1 MHSTTLLELFNVKYK
16 VNDVAVSDLCDEIER
31 TGIEISGT
39 ENYDP
44 IIYLEFN
51 ISMGISMLKGNVIV
65 NRMDKSFET
74 MPKLVFDG
82 FADKNVSYAVL
93 KTKDSSELIKYLTIL
108 FQDALQYTE
117 MVRVSSRLYEW
128 RGLNFV
134 HKNNKEEK

>member
-1 MHSTTLLELFNVKYK
+1 MHSTTITELFNIKYK
-16 VNDVAVSDLCDEIER
+16 VNDIAVSDLCDEIER
-31 TGIEISGT
+31 TGIEISST

-51 ISMGISMLKGNVIV
+51 MGMGISMLRGNISV
-65 NRMDKSFET
+65 NRMDKSFEI
-74 MPKLVFDG
+74 MPKLVFDD
-82 FADKNVSYAVL
+82 FADRNVSYAGL

-108 FQDALQYTE
+108 FQDTLQYTE
-117 MVRVSSRLYEW
+117 MVRVSSKLYEW